1 MSRSAAARALAV
13 GALLLVAAAAAMAQ
27 PVPGEVAI
35 RSEPS
40 AAEPSTWE
48 FSASAFGYV
57 VPEERD
63 YGSATLTADRGIWHL
78 EARYNYEA
86 LDTGS
91 FWAGANFEFGSAESV
106 TFEVTPM
113 VGGVVGHTTGV
124 APGYHLTVRWKRLEL
139 YSEGEYLFDTDRHD
153 DSFFYSWNE
162 LTYAPF
168 EWLQAGLVSQ
178 RTRAYQTPLDV
189 QRGIL
194 VRGFVKN
201 WTLGLYVFNFGWTDP
216 TFVFS
221 LGLDF

>member
-1 MSRSAAARALAV
+1 MSRLAAAWAAA
-13 GALLLVAAAAAMAQ
+13 ALLLAGAGAAVAQ
-27 PVPGEVAI
+27 PAPGAVEI
-35 RSEPS
+35 RSEPP
-40 AAEPSTWE
+40 AEEPLTWE
-48 FSASAFGYV
+48 FSASAFGYI
-57 VPEERD
+57 VPEDRD
-63 YGSATLTADRGIWHL
+63 YGSATVTADRGIWHL
-78 EARYNYEA
+78 EARYNYEG

-91 FWAGANFEFGSAESV
+91 FWAGANFAFGKTVA
-106 TFEVTPM
+106 FEVTPM
-113 VGGVVGHTTGV
+113 VGGVVGHTHGV

-139 YSEGEYLFDTDRHD
+139 YSEGEYLFDTTHSD

-194 VRGFVKN
+194 IRGFVKN
-201 WTLGLYVFNFGWTDP
+201 WTAGFYVFNFGWTDP